1 MPDRL
6 PPLTALRAFEAA
18 ARHMSFSKAAEE
30 LFVTP
35 AALSYQ
41 IKQLEEHLGVP
52 LFHRLN
58 RAVELTDAGRALQP
72 GVAEGF
78 ASLRQA
84 VRQVAKLR
92 NQNELTITA
101 GPAFTAKWLAPRFFR
116 FADRH
121 PELELRFVA
130 TLRSLDFHRDGVD
143 AAIRFGVADPPDLYS
158 EVLAEEW
165 LTPVVAPGLAHQVEE
180 TGSLAGVQLL
190 HDESVEAISPA
201 PNWRRWAEL
210 TGMEIDWEHGAHFSN
225 ADHSIDVAL
234 EGGGV
239 ALGRIVLVQRYM
251 ESGRLIAPFKTAM
264 WAGAQYRFVCPKGD
278 ESNQRICTLL
288 SWLREEICAVT
299 DMADRFSFVGD
310 RGSGDWIGTA
320 A

>member
-6 PPLTALRAFEAA
+6 PPLTSLRAFEAA
-18 ARHMSFSKAAEE
+18 ARHMSFSKAAAE

-52 LFHRLN
+52 LFRRLN
-58 RAVELTDAGRALQP
+58 RAVELTDAGRVLQP

-78 ASLRQA
+78 ESLRQA
-84 VRQVAKLR
+84 VRQIAKLK
-92 NQNELTITA
+92 NANELTITA

-116 FADRH
+116 FADAH

-130 TLRSLDFHRDGVD
+130 TLRAMDFHRDGVD
-143 AAIRFGVADPPDLYS
+143 AAVRFGVAAPPDLYS

-165 LTPVVAPGLAHQVEE
+165 MTPVCSRAVAEQIAT
-180 TGSLAGVQLL
+180 TGRLDTVQLL
-190 HDESVEAISPA
+190 HDESIEVIAPT
-201 PNWRRWAEL
+201 PNWQHWAEL
-210 TGMEIDWEHGAHFSN
+210 TGAEIDWTHGAHFTN

-239 ALGRIVLVQRYM
+239 ALGRIVLVQRYL
-251 ESGRLIAPFKTAM
+251 ESGRLVAPFRQAM
-264 WAGAQYRFVCPKGD
+264 WAGAQYRFVCPQGD
-278 ESNQRICTLL
+278 ETNPRICTLL
-288 SWLREEICAVT
+288 NWFREEIAAVSNV
-299 DMADRFSFVGD
+299 ADRFEFVGD
-310 RGSGDWIGTA
+310 RGSAEWTGDA

>member
-18 ARHMSFSKAAEE
+18 ARHMSFAKAAAE

-41 IKQLEEHLGVP
+41 IKQLEEHLEVQ

-58 RAVELTDAGRALQP
+58 RAVELTEAGHALQP

-78 ASLRQA
+78 AALRQA
-84 VRQVAKLR
+84 VRQVARLR

-116 FADRH
+116 FADAH

-130 TLRSLDFHRDGVD
+130 TLRAMDFHRDGVD
-143 AAIRFGVADPPDLYS
+143 AAIRFGVAAPEDLYS

-165 LTPVVAPGLAHQVEE
+165 MTPMCAPSVAEQIVAAARPDVVP
-180 TGSLAGVQLL
+180 LL
-190 HDESVEAISPA
+190 HDESIAMFDPA
-201 PNWRRWAEL
+201 PGWKQWSDL
-210 TGMEIDWEHGAHFSN
+210 TGMEVDWSHGAHFSN
-225 ADHSIDVAL
+225 ADHVIDVAL

-239 ALGRIVLVQRYM
+239 ALGRIVLCQRYL
-251 ESGRLIAPFKTAM
+251 ESGRLVAPYKTAM
-264 WAGAQYRFVCPKGD
+264 WAGGQFRFVCPKGD
-278 ESNQRICTLL
+278 ETNPRICTLL
-288 SWLREEICAVT
+288 SWLREEIAAVK
-299 DMADRFSFVGD
+299 DVADEFTFVGD
-310 RGSGDWIGTA
+310 RVGRMA

>member
-1 MPDRL
+1 MPNRL

-18 ARHMSFSKAAEE
+18 ARHMSFAKAAAE

-41 IKQLEEHLGVP
+41 IKQLEEHLEVQ

-72 GVAEGF
+72 GVTEGF
-78 ASLRQA
+78 GALRQA
-84 VRQVAKLR
+84 VKQVAKLR

-101 GPAFTAKWLAPRFFR
+101 GPAFTSKWLAPRFFR
-116 FADRH
+116 FADAH

-130 TLRSLDFHRDGVD
+130 TLRALDFHRDGVD
-143 AAIRFGVADPPDLYS
+143 AAIRFGAAAPPDLYS

-165 LTPVVAPGLAHQVEE
+165 MTPVCTPVIAEQVKAAGGLGTIH
-180 TGSLAGVQLL
+180 LL
-190 HDESVEAISPA
+190 HDESIEMFDTA
-201 PNWRRWAEL
+201 PNWQRWAEL
-210 TGMEIDWEHGAHFSN
+210 TGMDLDWTHGAHFSN
-225 ADHSIDVAL
+225 ADHVIDVAL

-239 ALGRIVLVQRYM
+239 ALGRIVLCQRYL
-251 ESGRLIAPFKTAM
+251 ESGRLVAPYKTAM
-264 WAGAQYRFVCPKGD
+264 WAGGQFRFVCPAGD
-278 ESNQRICTLL
+278 ETNPRICTLL
-288 SWLREEICAVT
+288 SWMREEIAAVK
-299 DMADRFSFVGD
+299 DVADQFSFVGE
-310 RGSGDWIGTA
+310 RVGSMA

>member
-18 ARHMSFSKAAEE
+18 ARHMSFAKAAGE

-41 IKQLEEHLGVP
+41 IKQLEEHLEVP

-58 RAVELTDAGRALQP
+58 RAVELTEAGRALQP

-78 ASLRQA
+78 GALRQA
-84 VRQVAKLR
+84 VKQVAKLR

-116 FADRH
+116 FADAH

-130 TLRSLDFHRDGVD
+130 TLRAMDFYRDGVD
-143 AAIRFGVADPPDLYS
+143 AAVRFGAVPPADQYS
-158 EVLAEEW
+158 EILAEEW
-165 LTPVVAPGLAHQVEE
+165 MTPVCAPSVAEQVLA
-180 TGSLAGVQLL
+180 AGRPDAAQLL
-190 HDESVEAISPA
+190 HDESLRMFDPA
-201 PNWRRWAEL
+201 PDWRRWSEL
-210 TGMEIDWEHGAHFSN
+210 TGMDLDWTHGAHFSN
-225 ADHSIDVAL
+225 ADHVIDVAL

-239 ALGRIVLVQRYM
+239 ALGRIVLCQRYL
-251 ESGRLIAPFKTAM
+251 ESGRLVAPYSTAM
-264 WAGAQYRFVCPKGD
+264 WAGGQFRFVCPQG
-278 ESNQRICTLL
+278 EEVNPRICTLL
-288 SWLREEICAVT
+288 SWLREEIAAVK
-299 DMADRFSFVGD
+299 DVADQFTFVGD
-310 RGSGDWIGTA
+310 RVGTMA